1 MSRFGHSLLSEKF
14 ALFEGLV
21 NLNHGS
27 FGTVPRSIIAAQA
40 EVMMKQESCPE
51 LWFREWFQ
59 PEIVKSRHEIATLIN
74 ADVQDVVLV
83 ENASYAI
90 NSIVGSYHFKVEP
103 VAYLYVFAFLAL
115 IHLCIY
121 SFTCFCRREML
132 SCALVVPTRW

>member
-1 MSRFGHSLLSEKF
+1 MSQFGHRLLADKF

-27 FGTVPRSIIAAQA
+27 FGTVPRAVIAAQS

-59 PEIVKSRHEIATLIN
+59 PEIVKGRQEIASLIN
-74 ADVQDVVLV
+74 ADVDDVVLV

-90 NSIVGSYHFKVEP
+90 NSIVNSYNFKVTSNIT
-103 VAYLYVFAFLAL
+103 VMCSIFV
-115 IHLCIY
+115 
-121 SFTCFCRREML
+121 
-132 SCALVVPTRW
+132 

>member
-1 MSRFGHSLLSEKF
+1 MSEFGHSLLSKTF
-14 ALFEGLV
+14 VLYDGLV

-27 FGTVPRSIIAAQA
+27 FGTVPRTVISAQA

-59 PEIVKSRHEIATLIN
+59 PEIVKSRQEISSLIN

-90 NSIVGSYHFKVEP
+90 NSIVGSFLFKVKQQH
-103 VAYLYVFAFLAL
+103 YL
-115 IHLCIY
+115 
-121 SFTCFCRREML
+121 
-132 SCALVVPTRW
+132 TRS